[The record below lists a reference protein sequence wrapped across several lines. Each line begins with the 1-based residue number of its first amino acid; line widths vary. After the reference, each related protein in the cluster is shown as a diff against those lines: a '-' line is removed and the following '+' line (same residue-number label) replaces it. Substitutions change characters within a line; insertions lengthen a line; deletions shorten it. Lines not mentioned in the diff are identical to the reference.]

1 MPRWVKML
9 IVLGAGIGI
18 YNTPVPQGLSADTWH
33 LFAIYVASMLALIL
47 RPFSEAVIFVSAVAL
62 CSILFRSTQAFLE
75 GYTEGVPWLIFSAF
89 MIGAAFVKTGLGM
102 RIAFLLIRYIGRTTL
117 GLGYVVAFTDLLLA
131 FVTPSNTARTGGIVY
146 PIIRSVS
153 HTLDSDPGPT
163 ARRIGAYLTLL
174 AYQVSQ
180 TTGYIVITGVTPN
193 LLIAK
198 FASDILHVQLYWWNW
213 FAAAV
218 VPGMIILLLLPYL
231 LYKLYPPE
239 IKTIDNKDMSA
250 AGLKKL
256 GPMSRDEKILIG
268 LFFFAILGW
277 TTGHI
282 TKIDTTAVA
291 LGVMSLIMLT
301 GILSWEEIMQQH
313 QAWHTLIWFG
323 GILSI
328 MSGLIKGKF
337 FIWAATMLKAHLDF
351 GGLHPMVV
359 LLLITIISL
368 SIRYIFASGAAYVVA
383 MIPVFYTIG
392 SVTEVP
398 AMVLALILAFS
409 HSYGCLLTHY
419 GSGCGVVL
427 YGSGYVPQGTM
438 WAIGTL
444 TVIISTVVVFASIPY
459 WKLIGLW

>member
-1 MPRWVKML
+1 MPRWLKIL
-9 IVLGAGIGI
+9 IVLGTGIGL
-18 YNTPVPQGLSADTWH
+18 YNSPVPQGLSANTWH
-33 LFAIYVASMLALIL
+33 LFGIYVASMLALIL
-47 RPFSEAVIFVSAVAL
+47 RPFSEAIVFVSAIAL
-62 CSILFRSTQAFLE
+62 CSIMFRSTQAFLE

-89 MIGAAFVKTGLGM
+89 IIGAAFVKTGLGM
-102 RIAFLLIRYIGRTTL
+102 RIAYLLIRYIGWTTL
-117 GLGYVVAFTDLLLA
+117 GLGYVVAFTDLVLA

-153 HTLDSDPGPT
+153 NTLGSDPGPT
-163 ARRIGAYLTLL
+163 ARRIGAYLTVL
-174 AYQVSQ
+174 AYQISQ

-213 FAAAV
+213 FTAAV
-218 VPGMIILLLLPYL
+218 VPGMIMLLLLPYL
-231 LYKLYPPE
+231 IYKIYPPE
-239 IKTIDNKDMSA
+239 VKELDNKKMSHD
-250 AGLKKL
+250 GLEKL
-256 GPMSRDEKILIG
+256 GPMCGKEKILIA

-301 GILSWEEIMQQH
+301 GILNWEEIMQQH

-328 MSGLIKGKF
+328 MSELIKGKF
-337 FIWAATMLKAHLDF
+337 FIWAAAMLKANLDF
-351 GGLHPMVV
+351 GGLNPM
-359 LLLITIISL
+359 LTLFLITFISL
-368 SIRYIFASGAAYVVA
+368 AIRYIFASGAAYVVA
-383 MIPVFYTIG
+383 MVPVFYTIG
-392 SVTEVP
+392 SVTDIP
-398 AMVLALILAFS
+398 AMPLALILAFS

-419 GSGCGVVL
+419 GGGCGVVL
-427 YGSGYVPQGTM
+427 YGSGYVPQWTM
-438 WAIGTL
+438 WIIGTI
-444 TVIISTVVVFASIPY
+444 TVVISTAVVFASIPY